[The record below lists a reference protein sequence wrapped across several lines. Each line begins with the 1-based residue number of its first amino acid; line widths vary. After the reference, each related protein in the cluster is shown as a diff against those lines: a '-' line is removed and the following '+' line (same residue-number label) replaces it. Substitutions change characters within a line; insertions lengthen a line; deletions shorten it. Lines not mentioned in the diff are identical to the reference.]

1 MDVTR
6 LLDLAKTRTGATG
19 DRALAKLLGVSAAVP
34 SQWRNGVTS
43 PSLEHGQRLADLA
56 GVEAAPVVLDL
67 WEAAAKTTALQET
80 ISRLKKAWTVSSAAL
95 LVIAVQ
101 LEAAAICIL
110 CSMTKPRQLGPV
122 GTSKTITFAAQT
134 ATASHRTR

>member
-1 MDVTR
+1 MDVSG

-19 DRALAKLLGVSAAVP
+19 DRALAKLLGVSVAVP

-43 PSLEHGQRLADLA
+43 PSAEHAQRLADLA

-67 WEAAAKTTALQET
+67 WIATAKTTALQET
-80 ISRLKKAWTVSSAAL
+80 IARLKKAWAVSSATL
-95 LVIAVQ
+95 LVLAVQ

-110 CSMTKPRQLGPV
+110 CSIDRMSPESDRVESLR
-122 GTSKTITFAAQT
+122 FA
-134 ATASHRTR
+134 